1 MLYRDTRQTSRMRV
15 QLEQIG
21 KKFNTEWIFRNVSFT
36 FDENSAAAI
45 LGRNGSGKSTLLQ
58 VIAGNLHPTTGKV
71 IYTHLGKTIGSED
84 IFRHLAMVAPYLEV
98 IEDFT
103 LKEML
108 EFHFSFKQYLPG
120 HDISSVTELLEFP
133 AMKHK
138 QIRQFSSGMKQR
150 VKLVMAILS
159 DVPMLLLDE
168 PTMNLDRAGIDWYL
182 DLINQYAGN
191 RTLIICSN
199 LHQTESAFA
208 ASSLQIED
216 FK

>member
-1 MLYRDTRQTSRMRV
+1 MKI

-21 KKFNTEWIFRNVSFT
+21 KKFNTEWIFRNVSFS
-36 FDENSAAAI
+36 FEENTASAI

-58 VIAGNLHPTTGKV
+58 VISGTLHPTNGRVVYSHGGKN
-71 IYTHLGKTIGSED
+71 ISGED
-84 IFRHLAMVAPYLEV
+84 IFRHLTMVAPYLEL

-108 EFHFSFKQYLPG
+108 EFHFSFKRYLPG
-120 HDISSVTELLEFP
+120 YDIDSVTGLLDFP
-133 AMKHK
+133 AMKYK

-150 VKLVMAILS
+150 VKLVLSILS
-159 DVPMLLLDE
+159 DVPMILLDE
-168 PTMNLDRAGIDWYL
+168 PTMNLDKTGIDWYL
-182 DLINQYAGN
+182 QLVGKFSAN
-191 RTLIICSN
+191 RTLIVCSN

-208 ASSLQIED
+208 SRALQIED

>member
-1 MLYRDTRQTSRMRV
+1 MKI
-15 QLEQIG
+15 QLDQIG
-21 KKFNTEWIFRNVSFT
+21 KKFNTEWIFRNVSFSFEERT
-36 FDENSAAAI
+36 ASAI

-58 VIAGNLHPTTGKV
+58 VVAGNLHPTEGKI
-71 IYTHLGKTIGSED
+71 IYTLGDREIHGEE
-84 IFRHLAMVAPYLEV
+84 IFRHLTMVAPYLEL

-103 LKEML
+103 LQEML
-108 EFHFSFKQYLPG
+108 NFHFSFKQYLKG
-120 HDISSVTELLEFP
+120 HDISSVTDLLEFP

-150 VKLVMAILS
+150 VKLVVAILS

-168 PTMNLDRAGIDWYL
+168 PTMNLDKAGIEWYL
-182 DLINQYAGN
+182 KLIGKFAGN
-191 RTLIICSN
+191 RTVIVCSN

-208 ASSLQIED
+208 SSTLQIED